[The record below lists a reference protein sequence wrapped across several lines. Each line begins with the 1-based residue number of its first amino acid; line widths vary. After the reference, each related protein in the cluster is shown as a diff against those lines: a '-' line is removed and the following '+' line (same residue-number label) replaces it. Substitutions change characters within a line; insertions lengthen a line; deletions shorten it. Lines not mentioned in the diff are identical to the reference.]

1 MEQISVTV
9 LYFANVREIIGKSS
23 EIIVG
28 QSGMTSIDLFSLL
41 IEKYP
46 KLVALRDDLSLA
58 VNQTYID
65 MTNENGVKLSNNDEV
80 AVIPPVSGG
89 WVEVWDKVNILR
101 LVGETFNLQDQS
113 RQRRVYGDM
122 FPMKQ
127 TLGEVSYMDLQPSA

>member
-23 EIIVG
+23 EIIVD
-28 QSGMTSIDLFSLL
+28 QSGMTAKGLFNLL
-41 IEKYP
+41 LEKYP

-89 WVEVWDKVNILR
+89 
-101 LVGETFNLQDQS
+101 
-113 RQRRVYGDM
+113 
-122 FPMKQ
+122 
-127 TLGEVSYMDLQPSA
+127 

>member
-23 EIIVG
+23 EIIVD
-28 QSGMTSIDLFSLL
+28 QSGMTAKDLFNLL
-41 IEKYP
+41 LEKYP

-101 LVGETFNLQDQS
+101 LVGETFNLQDES
-113 RQRRVYGDM
+113 RQKRVYGDM